1 MKSDA
6 QLQKDLIDELHWDP
20 SIGATEIGVAAK
32 KGVVT
37 LTGQVSSFV
46 KKYAVVRAAER
57 VAGVRAIA
65 EAIAVLIPT
74 ACGRSDTD
82 MAHAVANSLR
92 WDVQVPD
99 ERIKAL
105 VHEGWVTLEGDVD
118 WQYQSVAAEGAIRHL
133 TGIRGVTNRLMVKR
147 GVSAPD
153 VKERIES
160 ALKRHAEVDARQIR
174 VDVADAHVVLR
185 GQVRS
190 LAERADA
197 EQAAWSAPGVTKVED
212 ELVVQT

>member
-1 MKSDA
+1 
-6 QLQKDLIDELHWDP
+6 
-20 SIGATEIGVAAK
+20 
-32 KGVVT
+32 
-37 LTGQVSSFV
+37 
-46 KKYAVVRAAER
+46 
-57 VAGVRAIA
+57 
-65 EAIAVLIPT
+65 
-74 ACGRSDTD
+74 
-82 MAHAVANSLR
+82 
-92 WDVQVPD
+92 
-99 ERIKAL
+99 
-105 VHEGWVTLEGDVD
+105 
-118 WQYQSVAAEGAIRHL
+118 
-133 TGIRGVTNRLMVKR
+133 
-147 GVSAPD
+147 